1 MLVNIGNFLIETPF
15 TGPYFPNT
23 FRGFTKVILAKELIL
38 LEPFIIQY
46 KIFDDEFF

>member
-1 MLVNIGNFLIETPF
+1 VLVNIGNFLVETPF
-15 TGPYFPNT
+15 TGPYFPNM
-23 FRGFTKVILAKELIL
+23 FWGFTNVIFAKELTL